1 MHDLLG
7 SGMRNPDQDHYKQID
22 SPSHYHSQSSYPNHA
37 CNRPISCS
45 SDGGTLTIGQPHSTS
60 TLPFDDPCTQ
70 TKDEPLFKGHSPTTA
85 LGYKTRSHSIPPPLP
100 PKPDYQNVAKVRRR
114 IASDAQSY
122 NGGHQSN
129 LPPQSATMHGTKAK
143 DQRRFICILHA
154 QHTPYYFSDYL
165 AS

>member
-1 MHDLLG
+1 MHDLPE
-7 SGMRNPDQDHYKQID
+7 SGMQNPDQDHYKQID
-22 SPSHYHSQSSYPNHA
+22 STSYSQSSYQNQA

-45 SDGGTLTIGQPHSTS
+45 SDGGTLTIGRPHFTS
-60 TLPFDDPCTQ
+60 TLPFDDPTQ
-70 TKDEPLFKGHSPTTA
+70 TKDESLFKGHSPTTA

-100 PKPDYQNVAKVRRR
+100 PKPEYQNVAKVRRR

-129 LPPQSATMHGTKAK
+129 LPQQSATMHGAKAR
-143 DQRRFICILHA
+143 DQRRFICILYA
-154 QHTPYYFSDYL
+154 QHTSYYFSDYL